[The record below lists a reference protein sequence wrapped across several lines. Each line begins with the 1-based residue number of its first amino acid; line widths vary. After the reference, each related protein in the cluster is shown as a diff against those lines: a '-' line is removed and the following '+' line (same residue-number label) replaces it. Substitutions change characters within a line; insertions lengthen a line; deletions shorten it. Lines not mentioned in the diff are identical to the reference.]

1 VTLESAPAPTAQ
13 HDDGALA
20 RNVAVTTGSLVAARG
35 IALIAGIGT
44 VTLASRY
51 LGLAHFGALSA
62 AMAYASLFAL
72 LTDMGLSTVA
82 TREIVRTPSRER
94 HVLGGILGIGLVCAV
109 AFTGLGLALMELIY
123 RGPAN
128 ASTREAIVILL
139 AQVLVAPFVGVARAF
154 LTARQRGY
162 LIAFGDLAL
171 AVGMAAFTAI
181 AVISHLG
188 YHGVVIGITGG
199 YLAQAVVMAGVALG
213 AGIRVGFGGRTG
225 LALLVVALP
234 LAVTMLFNYLY
245 FRLDLLLL
253 SWIKTDVQVAQY
265 GLAYRVIEGLI
276 VLPSYV
282 MLALFPAITRR
293 EGDQERLSTTV
304 GAALGGL
311 EAIALPITALLA
323 IFAPEIVVVLGGH
336 KYVRAAPVLA
346 ILALALGLSYLNGV
360 FGSALLALGQQRR
373 LVWLTMAALG
383 INVVVNLLLIPPW
396 GIIGA
401 AVAVVISEVAA
412 LAIVRGLYVSV
423 AGAPRRPPNGR
434 ILAAGV
440 PLGVLAAIKFAL
452 PLGSKPLLVL
462 AVGIPLGGLLYSALL
477 LRLGA
482 LPPAVTSR
490 LRLPA
495 WAISNPPHG

>member
-1 VTLESAPAPTAQ
+1 
-13 HDDGALA
+13 
-20 RNVAVTTGSLVAARG
+20 
-35 IALIAGIGT
+35 
-44 VTLASRY
+44 
-51 LGLAHFGALSA
+51 
-62 AMAYASLFAL
+62 
-72 LTDMGLSTVA
+72 
-82 TREIVRTPSRER
+82 
-94 HVLGGILGIGLVCAV
+94 
-109 AFTGLGLALMELIY
+109 
-123 RGPAN
+123 
-128 ASTREAIVILL
+128 
-139 AQVLVAPFVGVARAF
+139 
-154 LTARQRGY
+154 
-162 LIAFGDLAL
+162 
-171 AVGMAAFTAI
+171 
-181 AVISHLG
+181 
-188 YHGVVIGITGG
+188 
-199 YLAQAVVMAGVALG
+199 MAGVALG

-373 LVWLTMAALG
+373 LV
-383 INVVVNLLLIPPW
+383 
-396 GIIGA
+396 
-401 AVAVVISEVAA
+401 
-412 LAIVRGLYVSV
+412 
-423 AGAPRRPPNGR
+423 
-434 ILAAGV
+434 
-440 PLGVLAAIKFAL
+440 
-452 PLGSKPLLVL
+452 
-462 AVGIPLGGLLYSALL
+462 
-477 LRLGA
+477 
-482 LPPAVTSR
+482 
-490 LRLPA
+490 
-495 WAISNPPHG
+495 